1 MKSNELLADV
11 KRITHENLALAKKHF
26 TDLTLDQLNWKK
38 DEQSWSINQVF
49 AHLNAYAAYYN
60 PTFLDK
66 INTTTFKE
74 PIEVFHSSPLG
85 KSAWSSMKLGNANNV
100 KRKFKA
106 PKLYNPISN
115 SSIDLNETIK
125 TFLEDQ
131 RNLLTII
138 EKSIHVNLRRVK
150 IPTSISKLI
159 RLRLGDALYFVVYH
173 NERHIQQALSILN
186 HSNFPK

>member
-1 MKSNELLADV
+1 MKSTALLSDV
-11 KRITHENLALAKKHF
+11 KRITHENLALTKKHF
-26 TDLTLDQLNWKK
+26 MELSTEQLNWKK
-38 DEQSWSINQVF
+38 DNQSWSINQVF

-74 PIEVFHSSPLG
+74 PTELFHSSPLG
-85 KSAWSSMKLGNANNV
+85 KSAWGSMKLGNANNV

-106 PKLYNPISN
+106 PKLYNPTTN
-115 SSIDLNETIK
+115 LSIDLSETIK
-125 TFLEDQ
+125 TFMEDQ
-131 RNLLTII
+131 RDLLSII
-138 EKSIHVNLRRVK
+138 EKSFEVNIRRIK

-173 NERHIQQALSILN
+173 NERHMQQALSILA
-186 HSNFPK
+186 HPNFPK